1 MNMNSHHIDGY
12 LNLYRTN
19 NYSSIPINIASKKTD
34 GARAVAEASW
44 QVPATTTQLSKI
56 NQGSSGSP
64 PELIEQQ
71 LVGLRSEAGTS
82 LYKVDFISNHK
93 PDHDSVYRVDMLVL
107 SSLLTKEVRTLT
119 YWTDFDAEI
128 LLPKAPASSK
138 LFVEDLLSPKVIV
151 IGGNTEIS
159 SSAIGSASVSV
170 HAKHSWPAVK
180 KDQDD
185 LVRMEATEDGEW
197 KFWSIWKSGNRVFY
211 YHGRIGD
218 PSGSEGAYVSSSV
231 RAAGGVAR
239 FMQQKVA
246 EKTRKGYV
254 KV

>member
-1 MNMNSHHIDGY
+1 MNMNQHYTDGY
-12 LNLYRTN
+12 YNPYTMDGYYSVPTN
-19 NYSSIPINIASKKTD
+19 IVAKKTD

-56 NQGSSGSP
+56 NQGAAGSS

-71 LVGLRSEAGTS
+71 LVGLRGDAGTS

-138 LFVEDLLSPKVIV
+138 LFVEDLLSPKVLV
-151 IGGNTEIS
+151 VGGNTEIS
-159 SSAIGSASVSV
+159 SSTIGSANVSV

-180 KDQDD
+180 KDHDD

-197 KFWSIWKSGNRVFY
+197 KFWSIWKSGNKVFY

-218 PSGSEGAYVSSSV
+218 PSGNEGAYVSSSV
-231 RAAGGVAR
+231 RAAGGVAQ

-246 EKTRKGYV
+246 EKMRKGYV

>member
-1 MNMNSHHIDGY
+1 MNTNPHHIDGY
-12 LNLYRTN
+12 ASWHSDNCSGAR
-19 NYSSIPINIASKKTD
+19 INIVSKKTD
-34 GARAVAEASW
+34 GARAVAQSSW

-64 PELIEQQ
+64 PELVEQQ
-71 LVGLRSEAGTS
+71 IVGLRSEAGTN

-93 PDHDSVYRVDMLVL
+93 PGHDSAHRVDMLVL

-128 LLPKAPASSK
+128 LLPKAPPSSK

-159 SSAIGSASVSV
+159 SSAISSASISA
-170 HAKHSWPAVK
+170 HAKHAWPVVK
-180 KDQDD
+180 KDRED
-185 LVRMEATEDGEW
+185 LVRMEATEDGEC

-218 PSGSEGAYVSSSV
+218 PSGNEGAYVSSSV
-231 RAAGGVAR
+231 RAAGGVTR